1 MLLITKQLSMKIQGG
16 TMKVSAELY
25 GTKIGVNNNIVE
37 AIQNKKCSIMLT
49 LKDDNN
55 ESRQEFLLNRAEAES
70 LSTQL
75 QSALNSA
82 KTQGFE
88 VV

>member
-1 MLLITKQLSMKIQGG
+1 MLLITKQLLMKIQEVI
-16 TMKVSAELY
+16 MKVRAELY
-25 GTKIGVNNNIVE
+25 GTKIGVDNNIVE